1 MLRYWHWRISQRQ
14 SGEDGNIGTAFGKE
28 DGVIK
33 SFGNK
38 ANMRDVGE
46 AMPVTFI

>member
-14 SGEDGNIGTAFGKE
+14 SGEDGNIGTAVGKE

-33 SFGNK
+33 SLGNK
-38 ANMRDVGE
+38 GNM
-46 AMPVTFI
+46 MT